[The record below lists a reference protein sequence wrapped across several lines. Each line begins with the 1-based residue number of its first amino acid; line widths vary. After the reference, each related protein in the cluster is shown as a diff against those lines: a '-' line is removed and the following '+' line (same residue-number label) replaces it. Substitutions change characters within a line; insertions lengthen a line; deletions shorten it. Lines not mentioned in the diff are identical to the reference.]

1 MPFDSNVFI
10 NCPFDSHY
18 RRLLHPLI
26 FTCIYSGLEPK
37 ISKLE
42 DSGAIRIKEIIK
54 LIKDCKFS
62 IHDLSRMKSKKAG
75 ELARFNLPFE
85 LGLDLGTRVGTGQL
99 KQKKCLVLD
108 IEKYRYQAV
117 LSDIGGSDIASYGKR
132 NQVEK
137 LIEKIRDWFT
147 AVMNPVQPS
156 SSKIYLEYTEFVSD
170 LQLDLEELQFD
181 KKDIKNLTNSEFI
194 HYANEWISN
203 RKKSNIQ

>member
-1 MPFDSNVFI
+1 
-10 NCPFDSHY
+10 
-18 RRLLHPLI
+18 
-26 FTCIYSGLEPK
+26 
-37 ISKLE
+37 
-42 DSGAIRIKEIIK
+42 
-54 LIKDCKFS
+54 
-62 IHDLSRMKSKKAG
+62 MKSKKAG